1 MTVARL
7 PRAVLLDMDDTILD
21 DSGSLDDCWR
31 LACQRYAPEL
41 GTVAP
46 AALHEAIDRTRDW
59 YWSDSER
66 HRAGRLGLR
75 DARREVVHLALAD
88 LGLENAALAAA
99 IADAHSD
106 AREEMMRPCPG
117 AVETVDW
124 LRASGCRLALV
135 TNGGAAMQRAKIER
149 FDLAGRFDVILV
161 EGEVG
166 YGKPDP
172 RIYERAFREL
182 DVEPASAW
190 MVGDNLEFDV
200 AQPQRMGVTG
210 IWIDLRGA
218 GVPADSNTSP
228 DRIIRTLADL
238 RNVVS

>member
-1 MTVARL
+1 MSEL

-21 DSGSLDDCWR
+21 DSGSLDTCWR
-31 LACQRYAPEL
+31 LACERFAREL
-41 GTVAP
+41 GAIAP
-46 AALHEAIDRTRDW
+46 ATLQEAIDRTRDW
-59 YWSDSER
+59 YWADSER

-75 DARREVVHLALAD
+75 DARQEVVHMALTD
-88 LGLENAALAAA
+88 LGRDDRALAAA

-106 AREEMMRPCPG
+106 ARDENMHPCPG
-117 AVETVDW
+117 AFETVEW

-149 FDLAGRFDVILV
+149 FGIASRFDAILV
-161 EGEVG
+161 EGEIG

-172 RIYERAFREL
+172 RIYQRAFSEL
-182 DVEPASAW
+182 GVEPGSAW

-200 AQPQRMGVTG
+200 AGPQRLGATG

-218 GVPADSNTSP
+218 GVPAASSTRP
-228 DRIIRTLADL
+228 DRIIRTLSDL
-238 RNVVS
+238 RNDS

>member
-1 MTVARL
+1 MSPL

-21 DSGSLDDCWR
+21 DSGSLDACWR
-31 LACQRYAPEL
+31 LACERYGREL
-41 GTVAP
+41 GSIAP
-46 AALHEAIDRTRDW
+46 AVLHEAIDRTRDW
-59 YWSDSER
+59 YWADPER

-75 DARREVVHLALAD
+75 DARQEVVRLALAD
-88 LGLENAALAAA
+88 LGRDDAALAAA

-106 AREEMMRPCPG
+106 AREEHMSPCPG
-117 AVETVDW
+117 AFETVDW

-135 TNGGAAMQRAKIER
+135 TNGGAAMQRAKIDR
-149 FDLAGRFDVILV
+149 FDIASRFDVVLV
-161 EGEVG
+161 EGEIG

-200 AQPQRMGVTG
+200 AGPQQLGATG

-218 GVPADSNTSP
+218 GVPPDSTVRP
-228 DRIIRTLADL
+228 HRIIRTLSEL
-238 RNVVS
+238 RNS